1 MSIIVALLIF
11 CFIIIFHELGH
22 FSLAKLNGVYVQ
34 EFTLGLG
41 PTLVGFQK
49 GETKYE
55 IKLLPF
61 GGSCVM
67 LGEDEE
73 SKDPRAF
80 INKSVWGRICI
91 VAAGPIFN
99 FILAFLLSVIVV
111 GTQGSD
117 PAIVSAVQENSPAAE
132 AGLQAGDKIIRLDGS
147 RVYNF
152 REITYDM
159 LFKQT
164 SGDDSA
170 ISITYERDGQKKE
183 TTVTPKKEEDGSF
196 RIGVSRKNLTKMGVI
211 DTLKYSALEVRCQ
224 VKVTIIS
231 LKMLVQGQF
240 KLNDLSGPVGIVNV
254 IGQSYDATIVEGI
267 TTMLLSMASL
277 TIMLSANLGV
287 MNLLPLPALDGG
299 RLVFLIVEAIRGKG
313 ISQEKEGMV
322 HFVGIVLLMGLMV
335 VVMFNDIKTIFF

>member
-1 MSIIVALLIF
+1 MKIIVALLIF
-11 CFIIIFHELGH
+11 CLIIIIHELGH
-22 FSLAKLNGVYVQ
+22 FLLAKLNGIYVQ

-80 INKSVWGRICI
+80 VNKSVWARISV

-99 FILAFLLSVIVV
+99 FILAFLLSIFII
-111 GTQGSD
+111 GMRGAD
-117 PAIVSAVQENSPAAE
+117 PAIIDTVLDNSPAYE
-132 AGLQAGDKIIRLDGS
+132 AGLQAGDKITKIDGS

-152 REITYDM
+152 REITYAM
-159 LFKQT
+159 AFKKNDNSMQ
-164 SGDDSA
+164 
-170 ISITYERDGQKKE
+170 ITYERDGKKNV
-183 TTVTPKKEEDGSF
+183 TTLTPVKDENGAYK
-196 RIGVSRKNLTKMGVI
+196 IGVVRSELKKMGI
-211 DTLKYSALEVRCQ
+211 FGTLYYSALEVRCQ
-224 VKVTIIS
+224 IKVTLIS

-240 KLNDLSGPVGIVNV
+240 KINDLSGPVGIVNV
-254 IGQSYDATIVEGI
+254 IGQSYEQTIVQGI
-267 TTMLLSMASL
+267 MTMLMAMFS
-277 TIMLSANLGV
+277 IAVMISANLGV

-299 RLVFLIVEAIRGKG
+299 RLVFLFIEAIRGKG

-322 HFVGIVLLMGLMV
+322 HLVGLALLMGLMII
-335 VVMFNDIKTIFF
+335 VMFNDIKTIFF